1 MAKTA
6 ASIDIG
12 TNSVLLLVA
21 ELNNGRITVRDE
33 LQHVPRLG
41 KGVDQ
46 DKALSSASCDRV
58 LSVLSSYKR
67 FLKEKYPETLPNVI
81 VTATSAVRDAS
92 NRDQFIKSVLDL
104 TGWEI
109 RLLSGDE
116 EARATYTGALSVLP
130 ESDLNRI
137 VLDIGGGSTEI
148 ATGKNKE
155 LKTAVSVDMGSVRFS
170 ERFLTSDPPKKS
182 QISALRNEVDRL
194 LSRTTIPDGDVEII
208 GVAGT
213 VTSIAAIELN
223 LESYDSEKVNGFL
236 LSREVIANYIQEF
249 TLITA
254 QKIEQ
259 KYSPFLKGRGDV
271 ILGGLLILDQFLQ
284 GCESERCT
292 VSTGGIRHGVLI
304 ERAQK

>member
-21 ELNNGRITVRDE
+21 ELNNGRISVRDE

-46 DKALSSASCDRV
+46 DKALSTASCDRV
-58 LSVLSSYKR
+58 LSVLSSYKS
-67 FLKEKYPETLPNVI
+67 FLKEKYPDTLPDVI

-92 NRDQFIKSVLDL
+92 NRDQFIKSVREL

-116 EARATYTGALSVLP
+116 EALATYTGALSVLP
-130 ESDLNRI
+130 ESDLNRV

-148 ATGKNKE
+148 ALGINKE
-155 LKTAVSVDMGSVRFS
+155 LKTAISVDMGSVRFS
-170 ERFLTSDPPKKS
+170 ERFLTSDPPDKE
-182 QISALRNEVDRL
+182 QVSALRNEVDRL
-194 LSRTTIPDGDVEII
+194 LTHTTIPDGYVEVV

-213 VTSIAAIELN
+213 VTSIAAIEFN
-223 LESYDSEKVNGFL
+223 LKSYDSEKVNGFL
-236 LSREVIANYIQEF
+236 LRREVIANYIDEF
-249 TLITA
+249 TGITA
-254 QKIEQ
+254 EAIEQ

-271 ILGGLLILDQFLQ
+271 ILGGLLILDQFLKW
-284 GCESERCT
+284 CKSEGCT
-292 VSTGGIRHGVLI
+292 VSSGGIRHGVLI
-304 ERAQK
+304 ERAEK

>member
-46 DKALSSASCDRV
+46 DKALSTESCDRV
-58 LSVLSSYKR
+58 LSVLSSYKS
-67 FLKEKYPETLPNVI
+67 FLMEKYPETLPDVI

-116 EARATYTGALSVLP
+116 EARATFTGALSVLP
-130 ESDLNRI
+130 ESDLTRI

-148 ATGKNKE
+148 AVGTNRD
-155 LKTAVSVDMGSVRFS
+155 LKTAISVDMGSVRFS

-182 QISALRNEVDRL
+182 QVSALRNEVDRL
-194 LSRTTIPDGDVEII
+194 LSRTTIPDGAVEII

-223 LESYDSEKVNGFL
+223 LKSYDSDRVNGFL
-236 LSREVIANYIQEF
+236 LSRDVIANYIQEF

-254 QKIEQ
+254 EEIEQ

-271 ILGGLLILDQFLQ
+271 ILGGLLILEQFLQ
-284 GCESERCT
+284 GCESESCT